1 MRVHVW
7 AHVHQAV
14 AHSKHA
20 RNTLAKNALYS
31 FEFSHTTRSLDV
43 DTMFYIGGVE
53 PHVSLPPFSLSLPHF
68 DGCLSN
74 LMMDDRI
81 VDLASPVR
89 QHGTSEGC
97 PPLERDCPVGSCLRG
112 DCVSVWNGAICH
124 CEESPECGAAVQ
136 SSVSLSNGHVGLEL
150 PPGSA
155 FTVETFSLAFRTRQ
169 ATATLISFGSVAS
182 VKLLDGSMVLS
193 HNSSSSSSSPSP
205 QLTTLTLHTTVS
217 DGLWHTVTMTT
228 STAEG
233 TKMSVDSG
241 RATASHP
248 LPLTLTVTTLVL
260 GSTTTTDNSGDHFD
274 GCLSDFSIN
283 VQRFDLASVVISNT
297 SDSVFS
303 NVESLRATPGCGAGS
318 RCTNYTCPAH
328 STCVSGWRI
337 NTCVCEDGYVPT
349 EGGIC
354 SDPCSP
360 NPCQNEGTC

>member
-1 MRVHVW
+1 MSLIALFEVQITGLVSGLAAIEKEKLPGLVDVMITSGGVVPLIPECMRVHVW

-74 LMMDDRI
+74 LTMDDRI

-97 PPLERDCPVGSCLRG
+97 PPLERDCPVASCLRG
-112 DCVSVWNGAICH
+112 DCVSVWNGTICH

-182 VKLLDGSMVLS
+182 VKV
-193 HNSSSSSSSPSP
+193 
-205 QLTTLTLHTTVS
+205 HT
-217 DGLWHTVTMTT
+217 H
-228 STAEG
+228 
-233 TKMSVDSG
+233 
-241 RATASHP
+241 
-248 LPLTLTVTTLVL
+248 
-260 GSTTTTDNSGDHFD
+260 
-274 GCLSDFSIN
+274 
-283 VQRFDLASVVISNT
+283 
-297 SDSVFS
+297 
-303 NVESLRATPGCGAGS
+303 
-318 RCTNYTCPAH
+318 YTYLFIH
-328 STCVSGWRI
+328 CV
-337 NTCVCEDGYVPT
+337 
-349 EGGIC
+349 
-354 SDPCSP
+354 
-360 NPCQNEGTC
+360 